1 MISTR
6 RSLGLLRLHLIVGAS
21 ALALTPSCAGQVAP
35 EGATLRIQ
43 FVDVRVS
50 AVDEVR
56 IRFSPQMAQQFMMR
70 PTASYEGVAVS
81 VDPDGTLVMT
91 VPGDYLRAHAVQT
104 GTSDLSPQL
113 DIEVWSDDETTNPAP
128 LVRVTAIQGTE
139 TIAQG
144 AGYVMAWP
152 LALGSLSTV
161 SVMCNMGGLM
171 QCQRM

>member
-6 RSLGLLRLHLIVGAS
+6 RFLFTLLAAS
-21 ALALTPSCAGQVAP
+21 ALALTPSCAGQAAP

-43 FVDVRVS
+43 FLDVRAS
-50 AVDEVR
+50 AVDELR
-56 IRFSPQMAQQFMMR
+56 IRFTPQMAQAFMMR
-70 PTASYEGVAVS
+70 PTQSYEGLAVS
-81 VDPDGTLVMT
+81 VEADGTLVMT
-91 VPGDYLRAHAVQT
+91 VPGDYLRARAVQT

-113 DIEVWSDDETTNPAP
+113 DIEVWSDDMTTNPAP
-128 LVRVTAIQGTE
+128 LVRVTALQGTE

-152 LALGSLSTV
+152 LALGSLSTI

-171 QCQRM
+171 QCQRP